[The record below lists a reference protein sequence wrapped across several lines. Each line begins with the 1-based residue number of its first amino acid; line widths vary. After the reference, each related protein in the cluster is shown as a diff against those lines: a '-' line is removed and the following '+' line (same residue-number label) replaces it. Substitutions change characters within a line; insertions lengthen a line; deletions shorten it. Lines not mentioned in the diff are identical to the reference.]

1 MVKSEERLKVLKMVQ
16 EGKIT
21 VEQATSL
28 LEALEEM
35 PAAAGKTGA
44 APAIAGAPAP
54 GSGQPARWL
63 RVDAPL
69 PARAVCP
76 LVFEPT
82 EDVKNDLLELDI
94 LEGSPMAGRQ
104 ILELGLPSDVLIML
118 VNRGGECLVPS
129 GGTTIET
136 GDVVLAFA
144 DRDMHPA
151 LRALAA
157 ASRPS

>member
-63 RVDAPL
+63 RVRVTDTDSGRPRVNIRL
-69 PARAVCP
+69 PISVVSAGIKMGMRFSPQVEG
-76 LVFEPT
+76 LDME
-82 EDVKNDLLELDI
+82 ELTKWI
-94 LEGSPMAGRQ
+94 TSGEVGQ
-104 ILELGLPSDVLIML
+104 IV
-118 VNRGGECLVPS
+118 
-129 GGTTIET
+129 
-136 GDVVLAFA
+136 DVVDEDDGEHVEVFIE
-144 DRDMHPA
+144 
-151 LRALAA
+151 
-157 ASRPS
+157 

>member
-44 APAIAGAPAP
+44 APAIAGAPVP

-63 RVDAPL
+63 RVRVTDTDSGRPRVNIRL
-69 PARAVCP
+69 PISVVSAGIKMGMRFSPQVEG
-76 LVFEPT
+76 LDME
-82 EDVKNDLLELDI
+82 ELTKWI
-94 LEGSPMAGRQ
+94 TSGEVGQ
-104 ILELGLPSDVLIML
+104 IV
-118 VNRGGECLVPS
+118 
-129 GGTTIET
+129 
-136 GDVVLAFA
+136 DVVDEDDGEHVEVFIE
-144 DRDMHPA
+144 
-151 LRALAA
+151 
-157 ASRPS
+157 